1 MGVSGTLVPVRQW
14 LVGSAL
20 IESAGGL
27 LLVANRRRDGAVDW
41 TPPGGVID
49 PGEGV
54 LQGLTREVAEETGLT
69 VTRWEGPVYR
79 LDAEAVEAGWH
90 MQVEVHRALEW
101 SGDLVLDDPDGI
113 VVDARFV
120 PTDECSAVLASTWQ
134 LVHEPVG
141 EWVADPWDGERHFRY
156 RVDGAVRASMVVTRL

>member
-1 MGVSGTLVPVRQW
+1 MRQW

-20 IESAGGL
+20 IESEDGL

-49 PGEGV
+49 HGESV
-54 LQGLTREVAEETGLT
+54 LDGLTREVAEETGLA

-79 LDAEAVEAGWH
+79 LEAEAADAGWH
-90 MQVEVHRALEW
+90 MHVEVHRALEF
-101 SGDLVLDDPDGI
+101 SGELTLDDPDGI

-120 PTDECSAVLASTWQ
+120 PTDECSAVLATNWQ
-134 LVHEPVG
+134 LIHEPLG
-141 EWVADPWDGERHFRY
+141 EWVSERWDGERKYRY
-156 RVDGAVRASMVVTRL
+156 RVEGAVRTAMTITRL

>member
-1 MGVSGTLVPVRQW
+1 MREW

-49 PGEGV
+49 PGERV
-54 LQGLTREVAEETGLT
+54 LDGLTREVAEETGLA
-69 VTRWEGPVYR
+69 VSEWSEPVYR
-79 LDAEAVEAGWH
+79 LRAEAADAGWVMH
-90 MQVEVHRALEW
+90 VQVHRALEF

-113 VVDARFV
+113 VIDARFV
-120 PTDECSAVLASTWQ
+120 PADECSLVLASTWQ
-134 LVHEPVG
+134 LLHEPLG
-141 EWVADPWDGERHFRY
+141 AWLDERWDDEREYHY
-156 RVDGAVRASMVVTRL
+156 RLDGAERATMTITRL

>member
-1 MGVSGTLVPVRQW
+1 MRQW

-20 IESAGGL
+20 IESGDGL

-49 PGEGV
+49 EGESM
-54 LQGLTREVAEETGLT
+54 LEGLTREVVEETGLT
-69 VTRWEGPVYR
+69 VTDWTGPVYR
-79 LDAEAVEAGWH
+79 VEAEAADAGWH
-90 MQVEVHRALEW
+90 LQVEVHRAVAFTGELT
-101 SGDLVLDDPDGI
+101 LDDPDGI

-134 LVHEPVG
+134 LIHEPVG
-141 EWVADPWDGERHFRY
+141 EWVSERWTGERHYRY
-156 RVDGAVRASMVVTRL
+156 RVDGAARAAMQITRL